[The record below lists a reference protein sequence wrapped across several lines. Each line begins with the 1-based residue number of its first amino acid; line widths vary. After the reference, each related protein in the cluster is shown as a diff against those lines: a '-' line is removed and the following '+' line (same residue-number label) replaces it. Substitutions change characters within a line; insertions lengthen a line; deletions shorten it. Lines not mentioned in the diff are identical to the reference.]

1 MCYASLTVYH
11 ELEPRWVQGL
21 TDKQQ
26 KQTERIRRNENRVAN
41 LQREYDAIS
50 VRPKLKDLLNTI

>member
-1 MCYASLTVYH
+1 MNR
-11 ELEPRWVQGL
+11 ELNILVLQGL

-26 KQTERIRRNENRVAN
+26 KQADRIRRNENRLAN

-50 VRPKLKDLLNTI
+50 VQPSLLSALLVAAALQKWL